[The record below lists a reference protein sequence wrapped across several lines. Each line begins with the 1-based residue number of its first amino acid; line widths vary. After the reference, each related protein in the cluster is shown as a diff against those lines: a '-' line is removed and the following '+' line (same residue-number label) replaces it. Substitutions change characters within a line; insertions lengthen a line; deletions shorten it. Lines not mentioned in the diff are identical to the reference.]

1 MKIESDTY
9 AIIKYR
15 GKPKLAYVLNGK
27 SRKAVLNDSLC
38 TDEPINFTFD
48 ADQVMCALGDAPEQ
62 GTLYGVKVEPF
73 LKTVE
78 TEKYGPIHFFR
89 YMKPREKEAL
99 KTAMRAV
106 YEFYQKNISVDF
118 LPLNGLFIRNAK
130 GKYAGSYKAMT
141 RANEWKDQITFHP
154 KDFSDANYNVYL
166 VAHEFAHGVWFRC
179 VPHRVK
185 AKWIKLYDKR
195 MRLNE
200 ITEDYLTDLCK
211 SIISYEGGMNAYI
224 KEVADDEER
233 EVIKEIITYFKKH
246 HGLGRDNVELLIE
259 YDSEKLAKIWPH
271 VALLTEKRV
280 DISQYATTKVEEF
293 FAEALA
299 YHVTGKSLP
308 ADITKAIEATIK
320 TIS

>member
-154 KDFSDANYNVYL
+154 KDFSVILNPSSSSSSL
-166 VAHEFAHGVWFRC
+166 SSSIPISILGSR
-179 VPHRVK
+179 
-185 AKWIKLYDKR
+185 R
-195 MRLNE
+195 MS
-200 ITEDYLTDLCK
+200 
-211 SIISYEGGMNAYI
+211 SIRPGTCAAPPRM
-224 KEVADDEER
+224 VVTR
-233 EVIKEIITYFKKH
+233 
-246 HGLGRDNVELLIE
+246 LLIFFLRT
-259 YDSEKLAKIWPH
+259 SRKLKY
-271 VALLTEKRV
+271 R
-280 DISQYATTKVEEF
+280 
-293 FAEALA
+293 
-299 YHVTGKSLP
+299 
-308 ADITKAIEATIK
+308 
-320 TIS
+320 